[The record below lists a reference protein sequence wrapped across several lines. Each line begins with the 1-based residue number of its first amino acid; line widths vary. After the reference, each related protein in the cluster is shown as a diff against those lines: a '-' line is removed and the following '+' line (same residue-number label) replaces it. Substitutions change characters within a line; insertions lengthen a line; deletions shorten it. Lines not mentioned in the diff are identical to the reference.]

1 MRISDWSSDVC
12 SSDLNSG
19 CEYVDVALTGCT
31 STVLA
36 LRCNYHCTCFLMTK
50 SGTTWT
56 YRIVVA
62 PDSGGSLPSGA
73 TVTYYR
79 FETTVPPSSDTIGF
93 RIRKNGEVL
102 FDHGYMPLRVTDFI
116 RSADVLANPDQNTS
130 TSGRTYAHIIV
141 RQGATIVEVPS
152 GPTAQK
158 FVLWLFEIGSAW
170 CRERVCQ
177 YV

>member
-79 FETTVPPSSDTIGF
+79 FETKVPPSSDTIGF

-102 FDHGYMPLRVTDFI
+102 FDQDRK
-116 RSADVLANPDQNTS
+116 S
-130 TSGRTYAHIIV
+130 TRLHSSH
-141 RQGATIVEVPS
+141 
-152 GPTAQK
+152 
-158 FVLWLFEIGSAW
+158 
-170 CRERVCQ
+170 
-177 YV
+177 

>member
-1 MRISDWSSDVC
+1 MTVGLKILGAHGAVQIDENYANLLLLSKATVTLTGSYG
-12 SSDLNSG
+12 NSG

-79 FETTVPPSSDTIGF
+79 SEEHTSELQSLM
-93 RIRKNGEVL
+93 RISYAVFCLKKKKKKPRTKAKNE
-102 FDHGYMPLRVTDFI
+102 PI
-116 RSADVLANPDQNTS
+116 QII
-130 TSGRTYAHIIV
+130 HI
-141 RQGATIVEVPS
+141 QE
-152 GPTAQK
+152 K
-158 FVLWLFEIGSAW
+158 
-170 CRERVCQ
+170 
-177 YV
+177 